1 VVDKKADNNVYEAFI
16 PLIVRQAIDECLCEK
31 KVVNWALRS
40 IRKRNPDLNKVAV
53 AKTIQILAENLTSKT
68 AQWIAKDAIRE
79 LTAEKS
85 KYS

>member
-1 VVDKKADNNVYEAFI
+1 
-16 PLIVRQAIDECLCEK
+16 
-31 KVVNWALRS
+31 VVNWALRS